1 MSSAY
6 NLTKDIYAFPIKE
19 YLMNPK
25 YYDEKKIHQPTKR
38 KLLNIEGP
46 INITNSNNNLH
57 IVLKEQQHPR

>member
-1 MSSAY
+1 
-6 NLTKDIYAFPIKE
+6 
-19 YLMNPK
+19 MNPK